1 MEVLLSVLT
10 VGMDVVK
17 EKEDKFSQVWPLLAT
32 TLDEFLF
39 PATEPPQDRSP
50 EDSLNDESMDCTII
64 EFLKE
69 QVRPSSRNCS

>member
-50 EDSLNDESMDCTII
+50 EDSLSDENMDCTII

-69 QVRPSSRNCS
+69 QV